1 MSSDTIT
8 NISITL
14 SECVENHHSMNK
26 HGELAAPGEG
36 LALEDLLQIRS
47 NLAEIGIE
55 TEIRPLE
62 CYEDISTIDVS
73 IAPPEE
79 AYVLIISNAVNHLL
93 LNCSEF
99 TQQQMYEEQCLLK
112 HDKQAFMK
120 GKVVNK
126 HARWNLCFG
135 QVGCEPAYEEKQGTI
150 VAYDDV
156 PITQLLMTQVQRYF
170 GPKAT
175 DLRGEG
181 NYYYDPRNTGIGFH
195 GDAER
200 RKVFGIRLAEEG
212 TATPPLHFQWFR
224 KSNPIGDRIIIPL
237 NAGDMYVMSEKAVG
251 TDWLKKNTY
260 TLRHA
265 TGAPKYTTI
274 A

>member
-1 MSSDTIT
+1 M
-8 NISITL
+8 
-14 SECVENHHSMNK
+14 
-26 HGELAAPGEG
+26 
-36 LALEDLLQIRS
+36 
-47 NLAEIGIE
+47 
-55 TEIRPLE
+55 
-62 CYEDISTIDVS
+62 
-73 IAPPEE
+73 
-79 AYVLIISNAVNHLL
+79 
-93 LNCSEF
+93 
-99 TQQQMYEEQCLLK
+99 
-112 HDKQAFMK
+112 
-120 GKVVNK
+120 
-126 HARWNLCFG
+126 
-135 QVGCEPAYEEKQGTI
+135 
-150 VAYDDV
+150 
-156 PITQLLMTQVQRYF
+156 
-170 GPKAT
+170 

-200 RKVFGIRLAEEG
+200 RKVFGIRLAEDG
-212 TATPPLHFQWFR
+212 TVTPPLHFQWFR

>member
-1 MSSDTIT
+1 MSSNPIT

-14 SECVENHHSMNK
+14 SECVENHHSMKK

-55 TEIRPLE
+55 SEIRPLE
-62 CYEDISTIDVS
+62 CYEDIATIDVS
-73 IAPPEE
+73 IVPPEE
-79 AYVLIISNAVNHLL
+79 AYVLIIPDAVNKLL

-135 QVGCEPAYEEKQGTI
+135 PTSCEPAYEEKQGTI

-156 PITQLLMTQVQRYF
+156 PITQLLMRQVQRYF
-170 GPKAT
+170 GPKAM

-200 RKVFGIRLAEEG
+200 RKVFGIRLAEDG